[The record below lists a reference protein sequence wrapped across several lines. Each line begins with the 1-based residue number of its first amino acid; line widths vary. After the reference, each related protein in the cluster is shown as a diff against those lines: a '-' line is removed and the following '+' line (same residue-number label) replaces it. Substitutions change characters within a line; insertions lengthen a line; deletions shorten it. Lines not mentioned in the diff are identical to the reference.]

1 MRLWFALRTRPGG
14 FKFRRQ
20 HPVAG
25 YALDFACLG
34 ARLAIEIDGEVHER
48 GGEPIHDRTRD
59 EALAALGIA
68 TLRFA
73 ARDVFADLDAI
84 ITAIVVACRERA
96 PLHHD
101 AARRGPPPRAGEV
114 R

>member
-14 FKFRRQ
+14 FKFRR
-20 HPVAG
+20 HYPVAE
-25 YALDFACLG
+25 YALDFACLR
-34 ARLAIEIDGEVHER
+34 ARLAIEIDGEVHGR
-48 GGEPIHDRTRD
+48 GHNLGRDRARD
-59 EALAALGIA
+59 KALAALGVA
-68 TLRFA
+68 TIRFA
-73 ARDVFADLDAI
+73 ARDVVADLDAVI
-84 ITAIVVACRERA
+84 AAIVAACRERA